1 MSGRCDVNGQRVAQG
16 RIYGRNT
23 RVVQVRDGQVRFDER
38 VRFPVNPM
46 IGVIATALAGE
57 AIPTSM
63 PTGGNMDNRYI
74 TIGSKIYRPVQVEG
88 ALFGLG
94 DVHGAM
100 GDGEISYIGL
110 EICAEV
116 TVRVNS
122 IKGAGIRR
130 PLIETL

>member
-1 MSGRCDVNGQRVAQG
+1 
-16 RIYGRNT
+16 
-23 RVVQVRDGQVRFDER
+23 
-38 VRFPVNPM
+38 M